1 MVAWAATLAAFWLV
15 PQVSRAGASVLIE
28 DIGLQSHVPGTPE
41 PVRLRVRVTN
51 PAATAQALEVV
62 AAVGPDL
69 ETPAVR
75 YRAATSLG
83 PGEGRIIDLPI
94 LAGVGDKVEVTA
106 LDPAGRLLGQTGR
119 ELRESR
125 GALVGILCVDE
136 AVCRAAQSRISFS
149 GSDEDRV
156 AKRRSITFE
165 FVRQAPHQWW
175 GWQPARAVVLAA
187 PPADLAPAQREAL
200 ELFARHGGLLVLVEE
215 AMRDRE
221 FLRAY
226 GAGLPGSARVLGR
239 GRLHRAPSVSSAAF
253 DEAFTGQTLQ
263 PLVDPRVA
271 SASEALHWARRRL
284 ATSLS
289 FPGLGWVIGWLIAYI
304 ALVGPLNF
312 WVLRRLRRVEWAWF
326 TVPFIAVAVG
336 GALYAAS
343 AARRPAELLLDQIAV
358 EWMDD
363 ASPMAAVDLG
373 LRLVSPER
381 GPVTVPLPEM
391 AVLSGPHLFRR
402 HPPPIRSL
410 AVGGGWNVRLS
421 PGPAMEV
428 PVLQWSVADI
438 DLQTVRRLPGTVHRA
453 GGGRIVNETG
463 LAFAQ
468 ALFVDRDS
476 VYMLGEVGVGVTVD
490 IGSARREALRA
501 HTGKCWP
508 YWPYPRALVTRPAS
522 PGPCEGPAPGEID
535 RLRREP
541 FSLLEL
547 VRGWGRADIAAA
559 FETRSGLFLG
569 LAATPSMPTG
579 PGLPKGRRYTVT
591 VVSFAPAP

>member
-1 MVAWAATLAAFWLV
+1 M
-15 PQVSRAGASVLIE
+15 
-28 DIGLQSHVPGTPE
+28 
-41 PVRLRVRVTN
+41 
-51 PAATAQALEVV
+51 
-62 AAVGPDL
+62 
-69 ETPAVR
+69 
-75 YRAATSLG
+75 
-83 PGEGRIIDLPI
+83 
-94 LAGVGDKVEVTA
+94 
-106 LDPAGRLLGQTGR
+106 
-119 ELRESR
+119 
-125 GALVGILCVDE
+125 
-136 AVCRAAQSRISFS
+136 
-149 GSDEDRV
+149 
-156 AKRRSITFE
+156 
-165 FVRQAPHQWW
+165 
-175 GWQPARAVVLAA
+175 
-187 PPADLAPAQREAL
+187 
-200 ELFARHGGLLVLVEE
+200 
-215 AMRDRE
+215 
-221 FLRAY
+221 
-226 GAGLPGSARVLGR
+226 
-239 GRLHRAPSVSSAAF
+239 SSAAF

-263 PLVDPRVA
+263 PLVEPRVA
-271 SASEALHWARRRL
+271 SGSEALHWARRRL

-547 VRGWGRADIAAA
+547 VRGWGRANIAAT
-559 FETRSGLFLG
+559 FETHSGLFLG

-579 PGLPKGRRYTVT
+579 LGLP
-591 VVSFAPAP
+591 